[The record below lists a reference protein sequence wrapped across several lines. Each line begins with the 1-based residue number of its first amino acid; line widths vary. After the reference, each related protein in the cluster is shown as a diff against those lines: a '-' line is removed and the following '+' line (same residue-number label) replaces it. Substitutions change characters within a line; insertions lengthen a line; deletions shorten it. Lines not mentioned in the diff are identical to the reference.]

1 MTYEQN
7 TQWLEASKH
16 DVTQWAAVMERDAD
30 DRIIDWDW
38 VRSLDFV
45 AGVGAGARLGLVHD
59 EYDAHALLMQDYAI
73 RERLE
78 AILENVT
85 SVFMGD
91 FDRNLDSFRLA
102 RGLAYANRRLND
114 EITLIIEQGKTRRLW
129 NVERR
134 FEHGTAFVVLHGNE
148 DAHASEIV
156 DHSAQLAQERAQRRN
171 HAMSQRKAGSQMVQQ
186 ASLSSFIDD
195 KVLSEE
201 SEQTSRPAAPR
212 RSDSQ
217 YDWRMAYLPGRDV
230 DAVLGIDIETT
241 GTSAWRDYIIDVG
254 FERMNLQTPAPEG
267 AKARGRLHRDRLCRG
282 WCIRPV
288 APVVRRAA
296 ALC

>member
-30 DRIIDWDW
+30 ERIIDWDW
-38 VRSLDFV
+38 VCSLDFV
-45 AGVGAGARLGLVHD
+45 AGVGAGARLDLVHD

-102 RGLAYANRRLND
+102 RALAYANRRLND
-114 EITLIIEQGKTRRLW
+114 EITLIMEQGKVRRLW

-134 FEHGTAFVVLHGNE
+134 FERGTAFVVLHGNE
-148 DAHASEIV
+148 DAHANEIAIV
-156 DHSAQLAQERAQRRN
+156 PPNL
-171 HAMSQRKAGSQMVQQ
+171 
-186 ASLSSFIDD
+186 
-195 KVLSEE
+195 
-201 SEQTSRPAAPR
+201 R
-212 RSDSQ
+212 RSA
-217 YDWRMAYLPGRDV
+217 R
-230 DAVLGIDIETT
+230 
-241 GTSAWRDYIIDVG
+241 
-254 FERMNLQTPAPEG
+254 NG
-267 AKARGRLHRDRLCRG
+267 ATMR
-282 WCIRPV
+282 
-288 APVVRRAA
+288 
-296 ALC
+296 